1 MQKLTLTALTV
12 AVSLALS
19 GCNSTTSPSTQA
31 QSTSAAINLPSV
43 DVSYDSFTLDNGL
56 KVIVHTDRKA
66 PIVAVNV
73 WYNVGSKHEKLGKTG
88 FAHLFEHLMFNGT
101 ENYNDEYFGPFEK
114 AGATE
119 QNGTTNNDRTNY
131 FQNVPTTALDM
142 ALWMESDRMGH
153 LLGAITQEKLDEQRG
168 VVQNE
173 KRQGEARPYGK
184 MWGAVAENTFPKGHP
199 YSWSVIGSMEDLNAA
214 SLDDVHQW
222 FKDYYGPN
230 NAVLVL
236 AGDIDVATAKE
247 KANKYFGDIKPGK
260 PVAQI
265 DAWVAKRTGTKRM
278 TMQDRVPSPRIVKVW
293 NTAEKGTADSEYLSL
308 LADVL
313 AGGKN
318 SRLYKRLVYQEQK
331 ASMAFAFN
339 YSRTMAGQIMI
350 GVDTLPGA
358 NLNEVETII
367 DEELAKLLSEGPTSE
382 ELNRIKFSNAASWVK
397 NVEGVGGFGGKSDI
411 LASGMV
417 YHGDPVFYKKQQAIQ
432 NAATP
437 ADIQQA
443 GKKWLTD
450 GDFVLTIEPFEKL
463 SHNQTG
469 ADRSKVPSVDS
480 LPELKLPEVQ
490 TARLNNGLEVVLA
503 QRSDTPSINME
514 LNFDGGFSST
524 TDDKAGL
531 ALFTMKM
538 LREGTNELSSLEL
551 AAELE
556 KIGASLYSGASLDN
570 ADVSLSALKVNW
582 QRSAEL
588 FSQAILNPAFNE
600 QDIERIRK
608 LTIDGIKKEKST
620 PMSNA
625 LRELPPRLYGKN
637 HAYSQ
642 PLTGS
647 GYAATV
653 NSFTREDLVNYKN
666 TWLRPD
672 NARLVVV
679 GDISMDELTATLNTT
694 LADWQAPNT
703 AKPTVSLTQVTP
715 AQTAKVY
722 VLDKPDTPQS
732 LIVAGLLGPDRN
744 SLATDQDIK
753 LDIMNTIIGG
763 SFTSRINMNLREDK
777 GWSYGARS
785 ALLNNKG
792 QSPFFVYAPVQTDK
806 TKESIQEILKE
817 LENYTGKK
825 PATDEELNKVVS
837 NKVAKLPGRY
847 EKKWSLLSSLSSAY
861 KRGKDVSD
869 LEQYGS
875 KVKNTTLNDVK
886 KQAKS
891 LIKKDQMT
899 WVIVGD
905 VAKIKAELES
915 LNLGEIVYL
924 KD

>member
-1 MQKLTLTALTV
+1 MQKLTLSALTV
-12 AVSLALS
+12 AVSLAIS
-19 GCNSTTSPSTQA
+19 GCNSTTTNTE
-31 QSTSAAINLPSV
+31 STSQVAVSNLPSV
-43 DVSYDSFTLDNGL
+43 DINYETFTLDNGL
-56 KVIVHTDRKA
+56 TVVVHTDKKA

-73 WYNVGSKHEKLGKTG
+73 WYKVGSKHEKLGKTG

-119 QNGTTNNDRTNY
+119 QNGTTNSDRTNY

-153 LLGAITQEKLDEQRG
+153 LLGAVTQEKLDEQRG

-173 KRQGEARPYGK
+173 KRQGEARPYGS

-278 TMQDRVPSPRIVKVW
+278 TMQDRVPNPRLLKVW

-331 ASMAFAFN
+331 ASMVFAYN
-339 YSRTMAGQIMI
+339 YSRAMAGQIMI
-350 GVDTLPGA
+350 GADTLPGVD
-358 NLNEVETII
+358 LSEVEAIV
-367 DEELAKLLSEGPTSE
+367 DEELAKLINEGPTLE
-382 ELNRIKFSNAASWVK
+382 ELNRIKFSNAAGWVK

-417 YHGDPVFYKKQQAIQ
+417 YHNDPTFYKKQQATQ
-432 NAATP
+432 NSAT
-437 ADIQQA
+437 AEDLMKA

-450 GDFVLTIEPFEKL
+450 GDFVLTIKPFDKL
-463 SHNQTG
+463 AHSDVS
-469 ADRSKVPSVDS
+469 ADRSKVPSVNS
-480 LPELKLPEVQ
+480 LPELKLPEIQ
-490 TARLNNGLEVVLA
+490 TARLDNGLEVVLA
-503 QRSDTPSINME
+503 ERSDTPSINME
-514 LNFDGGFSST
+514 LNFAGGYAAT
-524 TDDKAGL
+524 TGDKAGL
-531 ALFTMKM
+531 ASFTMKM
-538 LREGTNELSSLEL
+538 LREGTSELSSLEQ

-556 KIGASLYSGASLDN
+556 KIGASLYSGASLDDAN
-570 ADVSLSALKVNW
+570 LSLSALKVNW

-588 FSQAILNPAFNE
+588 FSQALLDPAFSE
-600 QDIERIRK
+600 QDIERVRK
-608 LTIDGIKKEKST
+608 LTLDGIKKEKST

-625 LRELPPRLYGKN
+625 LRELPPRLYGDG
-637 HAYSQ
+637 HAYAQ

-647 GYAATV
+647 GYENTV
-653 NSFTREDLVNYKN
+653 QAFTRDDLVNFKS

-679 GDISMDELTATLNTT
+679 GDISMDELTSTLNNT
-694 LADWQAPNT
+694 LASWKTPRS
-703 AKPTVSLTQVTP
+703 AKPQVRLSNVANGNKP
-715 AQTAKVY
+715 KIY
-722 VLDKPDTPQS
+722 VLDKPDSPQS
-732 LIVAGLLGPDRN
+732 LIVAGLLGPSRSQLSN
-744 SLATDQDIK
+744 DQDIK
-753 LDIMNTIIGG
+753 LDIMNTILGG

-785 ALLNNKG
+785 AMLTVNG

-806 TKESIQEILKE
+806 TKESINEILKE
-817 LENYTGKK
+817 LDGYTNNN
-825 PATDEELNKVVS
+825 PATKEELTKVQS
-837 NKVAKLPGRY
+837 NKVAKLPGKY
-847 EKKWSLLSSLSSAY
+847 EKKWALLSSLSEAY
-861 KRGKDVSD
+861 KQGKDVTY
-869 LEQYGS
+869 LEHYGE
-875 KVKNTTLNDVK
+875 KVESVTLNNVK
-886 KQAKS
+886 LQAKE
-891 LIKKDQMT
+891 LINKDKLT

-915 LNLGEIVYL
+915 LKLGEVTYL
-924 KD
+924 

>member
-1 MQKLTLTALTV
+1 
-12 AVSLALS
+12 
-19 GCNSTTSPSTQA
+19 
-31 QSTSAAINLPSV
+31 
-43 DVSYDSFTLDNGL
+43 
-56 KVIVHTDRKA
+56 
-66 PIVAVNV
+66 
-73 WYNVGSKHEKLGKTG
+73 
-88 FAHLFEHLMFNGT
+88 
-101 ENYNDEYFGPFEK
+101 
-114 AGATE
+114 
-119 QNGTTNNDRTNY
+119 
-131 FQNVPTTALDM
+131 
-142 ALWMESDRMGH
+142 
-153 LLGAITQEKLDEQRG
+153 
-168 VVQNE
+168 
-173 KRQGEARPYGK
+173 
-184 MWGAVAENTFPKGHP
+184 
-199 YSWSVIGSMEDLNAA
+199 
-214 SLDDVHQW
+214 
-222 FKDYYGPN
+222 
-230 NAVLVL
+230 
-236 AGDIDVATAKE
+236 
-247 KANKYFGDIKPGK
+247 
-260 PVAQI
+260 
-265 DAWVAKRTGTKRM
+265 
-278 TMQDRVPSPRIVKVW
+278 
-293 NTAEKGTADSEYLSL
+293 
-308 LADVL
+308 
-313 AGGKN
+313 
-318 SRLYKRLVYQEQK
+318 
-331 ASMAFAFN
+331 
-339 YSRTMAGQIMI
+339 
-350 GVDTLPGA
+350 
-358 NLNEVETII
+358 
-367 DEELAKLLSEGPTSE
+367 
-382 ELNRIKFSNAASWVK
+382 
-397 NVEGVGGFGGKSDI
+397 
-411 LASGMV
+411 MV

-588 FSQAILNPAFNE
+588 FSQAILNPAFDE

-625 LRELPPRLYGKN
+625 LRELPPRLYGEN

-653 NSFTREDLVNYKN
+653 NSFTRDDLINYKN

-679 GDISMDELTATLNTT
+679 GDISMDELTTTLNTT
-694 LADWQAPNT
+694 LADWKAPNT
-703 AKPTVSLTQVTP
+703 AKPAVSLTQVTP

-722 VLDKPDTPQS
+722 VIDKPDTPQS

-785 ALLNNKG
+785 ALLDYKG

-806 TKESIQEILKE
+806 TKESIQQIIKEIE
-817 LENYTGKK
+817 
-825 PATDEELNKVVS
+825 
-837 NKVAKLPGRY
+837 
-847 EKKWSLLSSLSSAY
+847 
-861 KRGKDVSD
+861 
-869 LEQYGS
+869 
-875 KVKNTTLNDVK
+875 
-886 KQAKS
+886 
-891 LIKKDQMT
+891 
-899 WVIVGD
+899 
-905 VAKIKAELES
+905 
-915 LNLGEIVYL
+915 
-924 KD
+924 